1 MDEETGK
8 AIVAAVRVIDGGINR
23 LDTLITNLEDAKEK
37 SAWVTR
43 IGNLMRVVDEELIL
57 PLEKQFPD
65 LFN

>member
-8 AIVAAVRVIDGGINR
+8 AIVAAVKVIDAGIDR
-23 LDTLITNLEDAKEK
+23 LDTLITNLKDTKEK

-43 IGNLMRVVDEELIL
+43 IGNLMRVVDEELVL